1 MSANY
6 SPRRGQKLNWV
17 CDVPAARA
25 LQSRMEQAPDPDPH
39 GQAALMLCE
48 SLALT
53 LIGQGVVTKAEIAD
67 AISGVIEIKR
77 EIAGTSESV
86 LVSMTS
92 INLLQ
97 AVARSISAAPEPHSH
112 RIP

>member
-1 MSANY
+1 
-6 SPRRGQKLNWV
+6 
-17 CDVPAARA
+17 
-25 LQSRMEQAPDPDPH
+25 MEQLPDPDPH

-48 SLALT
+48 SMALV
-53 LIGQGVVTKAEIAD
+53 LIGQGVVTKAQMAD

-86 LVSMTS
+86 VVSVAS

-97 AVARSISAAPEPHSH
+97 AVARSISAAPEPQVQ
-112 RIP
+112 RIS

>member
-1 MSANY
+1 
-6 SPRRGQKLNWV
+6 
-17 CDVPAARA
+17 
-25 LQSRMEQAPDPDPH
+25 MEQAPDPDPH

-48 SLALT
+48 SLALI
-53 LIGQGVVTKAEIAD
+53 LIGRGVVSKAQMDD

-86 LVSMTS
+86 VVSVAS

-97 AVARSISAAPEPHSH
+97 AVARSLSAAPEPQVSG
-112 RIP
+112 IL